1 MAWAWVGS
9 GPRTE
14 VCSEPDIILA
24 QTKLGRTLLCLIL
37 PPALPPLLLLQ
48 LLAILGGAA
57 IHHELREFLQE
68 SNSEGDARQARALT
82 VWDACESVSVSVSE
96 CVCERE
102 RVCIG
107 GVEGGGGEL
116 TNL

>member
-14 VCSEPDIILA
+14 ACSEPDIILA

-68 SNSEGDARQARALT
+68 SNSEGDARQASALT
-82 VWDACESVSVSVSE
+82 VWDACESVSVSV

-102 RVCIG
+102 RERVA
-107 GVEGGGGEL
+107 GVWREGEGS
-116 TNL
+116 